1 MEIKCQLD
9 ATEVFIADL
18 IARSTCFGHHY
29 AHHQELKNIIQWSL
43 PVVFRAMVF
52 KLLVWCGAE
61 GYVSGLQDA
70 SIKTSVATSWHFIST
85 YVLYKFN
92 RTILNLYKT
101 PCNQDS
107 AFVVFDCCIK

>member
-18 IARSTCFGHHY
+18 IACSTYFGHQY
-29 AHHQELKNIIQWSL
+29 AHHQELKIIIQWLL
-43 PVVFRAMVF
+43 PVVFRAVVF

-70 SIKTSVATSWHFIST
+70 AHPAEFVKLKKKLLIKHAIKNFAI
-85 YVLYKFN
+85 LKF
-92 RTILNLYKT
+92 
-101 PCNQDS
+101 C
-107 AFVVFDCCIK
+107 